1 MINHLA
7 WFNPIKAG
15 LFFAF
20 YVPGGG
26 GGGSIRPDTLAA
38 NNFETANKSN
48 FVFAQ
53 IDAEFIFQSIYVLW

>member
-20 YVPGGG
+20 YVR

-38 NNFETANKSN
+38 NNFETAHNSD